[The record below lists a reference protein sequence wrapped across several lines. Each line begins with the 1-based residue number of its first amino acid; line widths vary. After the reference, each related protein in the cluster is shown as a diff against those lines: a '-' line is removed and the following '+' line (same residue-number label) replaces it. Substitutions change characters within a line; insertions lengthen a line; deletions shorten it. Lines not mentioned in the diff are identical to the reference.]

1 MHKLDPKAA
10 HIRIQFYIFDF
21 RFLLFLWE
29 SDAGRQEKNKMWK
42 GRYGAVISTH
52 SHIRHRTKEATRRRR
67 KGERL
72 EFKPHSF
79 PFSFS
84 EDTAFLSFTC
94 CKEKEEERRHP
105 CMLHHLQ
112 TRRVFD
118 PFLWWTNDN
127 HLSVAFK
134 ER

>member
-79 PFSFS
+79 SLFFSLSLRIQHSFHS
-84 EDTAFLSFTC
+84 HTVKKKKKKEDILAC
-94 CKEKEEERRHP
+94 CTIFKPEEEF
-105 CMLHHLQ
+105 LTLS
-112 TRRVFD
+112 
-118 PFLWWTNDN
+118 LWWTNDI
-127 HLSVAFK
+127 HLGGI
-134 ER
+134 